1 MLKRSVLGIGAY
13 AAACISAIPVCAND
27 IYPPPPKFTLN
38 ANDISLRCIA
48 YVGPDGP
55 WTGTLNYRINL
66 SDSTVNGEVLQID
79 RSDANGPKLG
89 DILHPHWIY
98 AKRPMLGWHAP
109 ANESV
114 PAAYLLDLSN
124 GRLDVTFEYDG
135 RRFQRFR
142 LQCTNKLLK
151 LAA

>member
-98 AKRPMLGWHAP
+98 AKAQCSDGMHRPMNPFRRRTCWTFRT
-109 ANESV
+109 
-114 PAAYLLDLSN
+114 AASM
-124 GRLDVTFEYDG
+124 
-135 RRFQRFR
+135 
-142 LQCTNKLLK
+142 
-151 LAA
+151 